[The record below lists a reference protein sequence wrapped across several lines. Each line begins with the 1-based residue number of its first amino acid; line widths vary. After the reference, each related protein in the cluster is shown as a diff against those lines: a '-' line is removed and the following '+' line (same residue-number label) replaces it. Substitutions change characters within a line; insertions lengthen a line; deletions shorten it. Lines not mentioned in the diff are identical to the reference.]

1 VDPIPLPTAYL
12 GEAVKR
18 GKYSEPLAAAGL
30 ALLIG
35 LLTILKAA
43 AGRRRPVV

>member
-1 VDPIPLPTAYL
+1 
-12 GEAVKR
+12 VKR

-35 LLTILKAA
+35 LLTILKAVA
-43 AGRRRPVV
+43 EHRWPVV